1 MQELL
6 LAVARGLVED
16 KEAVKVTVDE
26 PREDGTIVYHLSVA
40 EGDMGRV
47 IGKQGRIAKAIR
59 VVMRAVLC
67 GSMKRSL
74 LRSTEHPTG
83 PLPLRQGAF
92 LIIGA
97 RLCSNIWK
105 REKCYHPRR
114 ARRNEAG
121 ALVRRREFS
130 QKGGQAVPLGTG
142 RQGL

>member
-16 KEAVKVTVDE
+16 KDAVKVTVDE

-59 VVMRAVLC
+59 VVMRAAAVRVDE
-67 GSMKRSL
+67 KVPL

-92 LIIGA
+92 LVIENP
-97 RLCSNIWK
+97 L
-105 REKCYHPRR
+105 RR
-114 ARRNEAG
+114 FAQAPP
-121 ALVRRREFS
+121 
-130 QKGGQAVPLGTG
+130 KGGAWSRLYTG
-142 RQGL
+142 AF